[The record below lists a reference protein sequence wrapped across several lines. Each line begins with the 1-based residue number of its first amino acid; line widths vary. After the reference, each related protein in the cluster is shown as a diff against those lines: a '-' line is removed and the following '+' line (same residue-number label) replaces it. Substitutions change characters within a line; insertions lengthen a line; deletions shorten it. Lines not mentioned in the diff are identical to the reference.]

1 MMAATA
7 DKSAGARTGLGRK
20 IATVLTWATLLFLIP
35 LAPVLGSVASIIAS
49 LLTLL
54 MAPVAVIRNGWR
66 RIGSQPAMLVF
77 VLVFVALG
85 LSFAVTARTPDDP
98 VYVINFLSLP
108 LAAVLY
114 PALRQRPEQPDPR
127 VVLAWLCLAAC
138 VVAALVAVN
147 DIFIRDI
154 GRVRGFNMG
163 PHVVARTALVFA
175 FVALALV
182 MSSASRWR
190 FVTYAGLPLA
200 LLVIYLS
207 GTRGALVAFVPM
219 MVVFAGFLFARR
231 EDRPQVWIMAG
242 LTIVASVA
250 LLTLSDRLGA
260 LVQLAMDLLSEGTT
274 EARTASVRFQM
285 IAAAWELF
293 QQAPWLGYGWANFTE
308 AAYPLIS
315 EAIKGGPNDRWFQF
329 HNDLANFAVA
339 AGMVGVV
346 SWLALLAAPIVG
358 ALTTPRDRLFRA
370 RLYICVQLSIS
381 YFVFGLT
388 DFTFGYDLPTT
399 LYVFLTAIALGALR
413 DHVPSPQEAAPALR
427 RTA

>member
-1 MMAATA
+1 MAATSES
-7 DKSAGARTGLGRK
+7 KSDAREGLGRK
-20 IATVLTWATLLFLIP
+20 VATTLTWATLLFLIP
-35 LAPVLGSVASIIAS
+35 LAPILGSVASIIAS

-54 MAPVAVIRNGWR
+54 MAPVAVIRKHWR
-66 RIGSQPAMLVF
+66 ALGQQPAMLIF
-77 VLVFVALG
+77 VLVFFALG
-85 LSFAVTARTPDDP
+85 LSFVVTARTPNDP
-98 VYVINFLSLP
+98 VYVLNFLSLP
-108 LAAVLY
+108 LAGVLY
-114 PALRQRPEQPDPR
+114 LALRQGPQQLDPR
-127 VVLAWLCLAAC
+127 AVLTWLCLAAC
-138 VVAALVAVN
+138 GIAALVAVN
-147 DIFIRDI
+147 DIFIREI

-175 FVALALV
+175 FVALARV

-190 FVTYAGLPLA
+190 FVAYAGVPLA

-219 MVVFAGFLFARR
+219 MTIFAAFLFVRR
-231 EDRPQVWIMAG
+231 EDRFQVWILAA
-242 LTIVASVA
+242 LTILASIA

-260 LVQLAMDLLSEGTT
+260 LVQLAMDLMAEGTT
-274 EARTASVRFQM
+274 EARTASVRFERV
-285 IAAAWELF
+285 AVAWELF
-293 QQAPWLGYGWANFTE
+293 QQAPLLGYGWANLTA
-308 AAYPLIS
+308 AAYPILGDGI
-315 EAIKGGPNDRWFQF
+315 EGGPDDRWFQF
-329 HNDLANFAVA
+329 HNDLANFVVA
-339 AGMVGVV
+339 AGIVGVV

-358 ALTTPRDRLFRA
+358 ALTTPRDSLFRA

-413 DHVPSPQEAAPALR
+413 DHLPSPQEAAPALR